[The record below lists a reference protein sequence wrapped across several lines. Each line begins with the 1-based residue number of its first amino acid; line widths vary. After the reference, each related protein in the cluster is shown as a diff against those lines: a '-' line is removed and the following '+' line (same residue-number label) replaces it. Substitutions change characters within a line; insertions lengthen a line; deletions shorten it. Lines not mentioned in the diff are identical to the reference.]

1 MQLNDIISTKRTSNT
16 QRVGRGGTRGKT
28 SGRGTKGQKSR
39 AGHKIRPEIRDRIKK
54 IPKRRGYGK
63 NRSRTIRTNR
73 VTSTPVSLSMIE
85 EYFNIGETVSPYTLL
100 KKKVIRSRRGGI
112 KILATGTLTKKITV
126 IGCATSATAKKSI
139 EAVGGTISNV

>member
-1 MQLNDIISTKRTSNT
+1 MQLNDIISTKRTSTT

-73 VTSTPVSLSMIE
+73 TTSTPVSLSMIE
-85 EYFNIGETVSPYTLL
+85 EYFNIGETISPYTLL
-100 KKKVIRSRRGGI
+100 KRKVIRSSRGGV

-126 IGCATSATAKKSI
+126 IGCAASAKAKESI
-139 EAVGGTISNV
+139 EAAGGTISNV